1 MKMLVEGGI
10 PEIRVD
16 QDYLTPM
23 VAEGYSQVG
32 YQTATTIALPGAD
45 ECHRLG
51 LSRGGGEIQAR
62 RHLADRFR
70 QGGFGIK
77 PFQG

>member
-1 MKMLVEGGI
+1 MS
-10 PEIRVD
+10 EIRVD

-23 VAEGYSQVG
+23 VAEGYSQAG

-45 ECHRLG
+45 DCQRLG
-51 LSRGGGEIQAR
+51 PAGGGGEIQAR

-70 QGGFGIK
+70 
-77 PFQG
+77 

>member
-1 MKMLVEGGI
+1 MKMVVEGRM

-23 VAEGYSQVG
+23 AAESYSQVG
-32 YQTATTIALPGAD
+32 DQTATTIALPGAD

-51 LSRGGGEIQAR
+51 LAGGGGEIQAR
-62 RHLADRFR
+62 RHLANRFIKP
-70 QGGFGIK
+70 GFGIK
-77 PFQG
+77 PIQG